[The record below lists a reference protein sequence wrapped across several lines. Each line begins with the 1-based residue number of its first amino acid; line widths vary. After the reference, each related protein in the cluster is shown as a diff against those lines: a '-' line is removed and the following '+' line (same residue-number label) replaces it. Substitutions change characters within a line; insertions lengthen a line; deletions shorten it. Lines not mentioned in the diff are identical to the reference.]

1 MMPLYTPRIIHL
13 IRLKMRRHALER
25 FGGHRRWLAAAATLL
40 LLSSC
45 TKSVPLS
52 SPRASMPPGKRVE
65 ARRGLV
71 AASSADAAAAGL
83 AVLERGGNA
92 IDAAVATAFALG
104 VVDHSQTGIGGY
116 GIATVWL
123 AKERRAA
130 VFEFMGRTGADPA
143 WGMTDPATTGPV
155 NSRLAIVPGFVS
167 GLLAMHARHGVL
179 SRADVL
185 APAIRLARDGF
196 TVGPL
201 MHRVLA
207 AQREKV
213 AVTRAAAVFL
223 PNGEVPALGDRLV
236 QTELASVLE
245 AISREGADAF
255 YKGEYARKTAEEIR
269 AAGGLLTEADFAA
282 YTPVERR
289 PACSEFSGH
298 RVLGAAGASAGPY
311 VIEMLNVAEASGVHT
326 LGDPTATPRAAAR
339 LADALSVG
347 VQDLRRYGGNPE
359 WRPSPV
365 RGVTSDEYAGQ
376 RAIWNPKVSDSG
388 SSAPDAWAHERA
400 APAATCSTVD
410 PYPVST
416 RPTTEAVPDQSWD
429 SLSATNTSHLSVIDA
444 NRNVVSLTSS
454 IGVLFGSGVYA
465 GGMFLNSSGNLFRAG
480 TRAPNRSPSSSV
492 SPMIVMQGDLPRLA
506 VGAAGAAYIPGA
518 VAQVILRVAG
528 LKQDLYAALS
538 APRMNPTAT
547 GGLEIEAGFALPV
560 YQELRAHGYAPST
573 RIADLMFAAVHAIA
587 VREDGMLIG
596 AADPRRDGAAAGY

>member
-1 MMPLYTPRIIHL
+1 M
-13 IRLKMRRHALER
+13 
-25 FGGHRRWLAAAATLL
+25 
-40 LLSSC
+40 
-45 TKSVPLS
+45 
-52 SPRASMPPGKRVE
+52 
-65 ARRGLV
+65 V
-71 AASSADAAAAGL
+71 AASSVDAATAGVTML
-83 AVLERGGNA
+83 QRGGNA

-123 AKERRAA
+123 AKERRAV

-143 WGMTDPATTGPV
+143 WGMTDPAGSGPI
-155 NSRLAIVPGFVS
+155 NPRQAIVPGFVS
-167 GLLAMHARHGVL
+167 GLLLMHARHGVL
-179 SRADVL
+179 PRADVL
-185 APAIRLARDGF
+185 APAIRLAREGF
-196 TVGPL
+196 VVGPL

-207 AQREKV
+207 SQREKV
-213 AVTRAAAVFL
+213 AASRAAAVFL
-223 PNGEVPALGDRLV
+223 QNGEVPALGDRIV

-245 AISREGADAF
+245 AIARDGADAF
-255 YKGEYARKTAEEIR
+255 YKGEYARRTAEEIR
-269 AAGGLLTEADFAA
+269 AAGGLLTEADFAQ
-282 YTPVERR
+282 YQPVERR
-289 PACSEFSGH
+289 PACSAFNGF

-311 VIEMLNVAEASGVHT
+311 VIEMLNVAEAAGVHK
-326 LGDPTATPRAAAR
+326 LGDPTATPQAASR

-347 VQDLRRYGGNPE
+347 VQDLRRYGGGPE

-365 RGVTSDEYAGQ
+365 RGVTSDEFAAARGT
-376 RAIWNPKVSDSG
+376 WNPKVPE
-388 SSAPDAWAHERA
+388 SAENVPDAWTHEGA
-400 APAATCSTVD
+400 APVATCSSVD

-416 RPTTEAVPDQSWD
+416 RPTTAPVSDQSWE
-429 SLSATNTSHLSVIDA
+429 SLSATSTSHLSVVDA

-492 SPMIVMQGDLPRLA
+492 APMIVMQDDHPRLV

-528 LKQDLYAALS
+528 LRQDLYAALA
-538 APRMNPTAT
+538 APRMNPAAA
-547 GGLEIEAGFALPV
+547 GGLEIEAGFTLSV

-573 RIADLMFAAVHAIA
+573 RIADLMFAAVHAI
-587 VREDGMLIG
+587 VQREDGLLIG